1 MTHQERAREMA
12 TEILSRISM
21 EELDTFI
28 LQNLI
33 EASNDELERRRA
45 VDWTEMVGHFHRLM
59 GVPILDRPGFPSP
72 ERTELRK
79 RLISEEHDELF
90 EALYTGDLVK
100 VADGIADLIYVLIG
114 TALEFGIPIRGVF
127 SEVQRSNI
135 SKVGPDGK
143 PIVREDGKVLKPEG
157 WRPPDIKRILLRH
170 GARL

>member
-1 MTHQERAREMA
+1 MTHEERAREMA
-12 TEILSRISM
+12 TMIFKFLPFVDLERL
-21 EELDTFI
+21 F
-28 LQNLI
+28 LQGLL

-59 GVPILDRPGFPSP
+59 GVPILERPGFPSP
-72 ERTELRK
+72 VRTELRK

-114 TALEFGIPIRGVF
+114 TALEFGIPIREVF
-127 SEVQRSNI
+127 AAVQYSNVA
-135 SKVGPDGK
+135 KMGPDGK
-143 PIVREDGKVLKPEG
+143 PIVREDGKIIKPEG
-157 WRPPDIKRILLRH
+157 WRPPDIKGILLRY